1 MEAKTLNIPGNEN
14 IPSTNI
20 PAPYVLLGD
29 DAYPLKTYLLKPYSR
44 QRLGIEERIFNY
56 RLKALDEYPSLH
68 NVCIVNT
75 EKFDDTT
82 MQTPKYVA
90 HIPDCMCH
98 SPGKKM
104 CALTNAKELQ
114 NWPNG
119 SILDVLSDNN
129 IFNNILNP
137 TANPIAQKDIREML
151 QCFDP
156 KADYPF
162 TDDQQQERSKS
173 MNSPE
178 SCITISYRKLTNFAR
193 KNMKRLQKN

>member
-1 MEAKTLNIPGNEN
+1 MLI
-14 IPSTNI
+14 
-20 PAPYVLLGD
+20 
-29 DAYPLKTYLLKPYSR
+29 
-44 QRLGIEERIFNY
+44 
-56 RLKALDEYPSLH
+56 SLQP
-68 NVCIVNT
+68 NV
-75 EKFDDTT
+75 
-82 MQTPKYVA
+82 
-90 HIPDCMCH
+90 
-98 SPGKKM
+98 
-104 CALTNAKELQ
+104 
-114 NWPNG
+114 

-178 SCITISYRKLTNFAR
+178 SCITISYLQKVNKFCTKKYEEIAKKLIAERKKLEKITHKER
-193 KNMKRLQKN
+193 LQSQKVKRLERCEKIASKIVKRLKV